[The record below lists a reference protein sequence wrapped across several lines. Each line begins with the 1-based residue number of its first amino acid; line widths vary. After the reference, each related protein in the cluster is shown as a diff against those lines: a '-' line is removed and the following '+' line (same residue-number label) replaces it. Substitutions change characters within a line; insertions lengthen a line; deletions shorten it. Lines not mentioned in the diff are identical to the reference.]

1 MTCSGNSSHLQL
13 SSRVLHVPKSNVYI
27 NITASGS
34 QQAHSAPHHQ
44 HHQPSQL
51 SRFMRGRR
59 VHVAYICALWHA
71 TSVCCLLFY
80 ALSLFFFQ
88 TFFTNFCFAAVFR
101 SLCLSTFWFFFGGG
115 GGSVRFHN
123 TRSVYVDCKIL
134 QNEKQ
139 AVIFKEIG
147 CKCLKCNKSKKK
159 I

>member
-1 MTCSGNSSHLQL
+1 MVAQMTCSGNSSHLQL

-80 ALSLFFFQ
+80 ALSLFFFRRFSQ
-88 TFFTNFCFAAVFR
+88 IFASQLFSALYAYLHFGFFLGGVGDLCAFTIHAPFMLTAKFCR
-101 SLCLSTFWFFFGGG
+101 T
-115 GGSVRFHN
+115 
-123 TRSVYVDCKIL
+123 K
-134 QNEKQ
+134 
-139 AVIFKEIG
+139 
-147 CKCLKCNKSKKK
+147 NKP
-159 I
+159 

>member
-1 MTCSGNSSHLQL
+1 MGKSVWKWVAVGEETGVRWVVAQMTCSGNSSHLQL

-80 ALSLFFFQ
+80 ALSLFFFRRFSQ
-88 TFFTNFCFAAVFR
+88 IFASQLFSALYAYLHFG
-101 SLCLSTFWFFFGGG
+101 FFFGGG

-134 QNEKQ
+134 
-139 AVIFKEIG
+139 
-147 CKCLKCNKSKKK
+147 
-159 I
+159 